1 MITNNSSLDE
11 YCDSDTIACQKY
23 NAPIIY
29 TDIFRAWVSK
39 GIFHLKSVNYGQKYA
54 RIINSILK
62 SETLRVL
69 NSGLFE
75 SLEFYKEFE
84 GF

>member
-39 GIFHLKSVNYGQKYA
+39 GIFHPKPANYDQK
-54 RIINSILK
+54 
-62 SETLRVL
+62 
-69 NSGLFE
+69 
-75 SLEFYKEFE
+75 
-84 GF
+84 